1 MDLFTVLPFDSLQLM
16 GALPA
21 VEGAC
26 GDSTGM
32 LLKAVRIVRVA
43 RLLKLLRVLRAS
55 RIVTRWQSQLNLS
68 STTQS
73 LFTAWFAF
81 IILVH
86 WLACLWALM
95 PQLQNSWRDEPLV
108 IAALEERVLRDPT
121 CDACLCAGDR
131 ASEACSSP
139 CLTPCEIEVAA
150 NVTHSA
156 RMASRSRSTKS
167 ASRML
172 PRSIAPIDPDSA
184 RFATHMPIVMDGVR
198 VNNATS
204 SGLEQETMP

>member
-16 GALPA
+16 GALPTD
-21 VEGAC
+21 GAC

-95 PQLQNSWRDEPLV
+95 PQLQTGPVQQHARVPL
-108 IAALEERVLRDPT
+108 
-121 CDACLCAGDR
+121 
-131 ASEACSSP
+131 
-139 CLTPCEIEVAA
+139 
-150 NVTHSA
+150 
-156 RMASRSRSTKS
+156 S
-167 ASRML
+167 ASRL
-172 PRSIAPIDPDSA
+172 PQTHGILNAFRVPVCEFTRTEVEKWWITPSLLRRSLRRCCATAAA
-184 RFATHMPIVMDGVR
+184 RTTLRGPRD
-198 VNNATS
+198 
-204 SGLEQETMP
+204 